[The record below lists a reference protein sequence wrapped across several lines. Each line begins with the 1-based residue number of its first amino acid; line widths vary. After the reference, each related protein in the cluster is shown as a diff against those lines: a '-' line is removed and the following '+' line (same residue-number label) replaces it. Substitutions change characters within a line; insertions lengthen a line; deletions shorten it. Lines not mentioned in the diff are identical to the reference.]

1 MARAQR
7 DNKVTICHSLWMGNH
22 VHFLLVS
29 KDGYDFTQF
38 YGEIKKKL
46 TDTLKS
52 LMGRRFLS
60 PWDGDVV
67 VARILDKKAAIHQI
81 AYLYA
86 NPSRANLINSI
97 EEYPLYNSYNDFKS
111 APSTTTASTDHLE
124 YWVPAAEVPTL
135 PSKVLKHHK
144 DVEFTDLLKKSGFK
158 HTLTIHPNAWM
169 ECFGITDSKEVE
181 KTNKDVFDQLRAM
194 EEEHA
199 ATRLKERK
207 GVLGAKNL
215 RLQPFMKHHVP
226 GESERRI
233 FVISSIKELRIS
245 FIEEFKDLCELCK
258 EYFFQSLKGISCE
271 WPPGMFRPSYRLRAS
286 ALDLDEECVV
296 V

>member
-1 MARAQR
+1 MR
-7 DNKVTICHSLWMGNH
+7 
-22 VHFLLVS
+22 S
-29 KDGYDFTQF
+29 KD
-38 YGEIKKKL
+38 L
-46 TDTLKS
+46 T
-52 LMGRRFLS
+52 
-60 PWDGDVV
+60 
-67 VARILDKKAAIHQI
+67 I
-81 AYLYA
+81 
-86 NPSRANLINSI
+86 
-97 EEYPLYNSYNDFKS
+97 
-111 APSTTTASTDHLE
+111 TASVEHLE

-144 DVEFTDLLKKSGFK
+144 NVEFCDLLKKLEFK

-181 KTNKDVFDQLRAM
+181 KTNKDVFDRLSSM

-199 ATRLKERK
+199 ATRFKEKK

-215 RLQPFMKHHVP
+215 RLQPFMKDHTP
-226 GESERRI
+226 KESERRI

-245 FIEEFKDLCELCK
+245 FIEEFKNLCELCT
-258 EYFFQSLKGISCE
+258 EYFFESLRGNSCE